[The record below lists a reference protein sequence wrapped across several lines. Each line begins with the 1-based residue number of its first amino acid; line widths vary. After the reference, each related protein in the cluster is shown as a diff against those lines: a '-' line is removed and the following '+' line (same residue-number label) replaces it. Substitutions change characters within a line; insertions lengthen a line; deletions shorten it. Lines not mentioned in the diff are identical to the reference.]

1 MRRTRR
7 WLALALVVSMGV
19 SIAPSRSPADE
30 PEPPLPAWVTPARG
44 GMLFTLAGATFAP
57 AEPPTVANPF
67 ADPGFAAAQSVVA
80 DAAFRVE
87 TPARPADNPFA
98 VLLRNEGTFRMDATP
113 MLPWGGLDVTPADL
127 AKRYGAPTLV
137 GTFSTPATDASKP
150 SPPSTVSW
158 WGPICVIA
166 ASETDRIDG
175 VGGWPTRLLHDRPP
189 TPLAGLPAFTWRM
202 ANGACEVAIVNSGK
216 VGVRVGLRSGG
227 RGMDF
232 DVAGEA
238 QVTAHL
244 PPGTVEVALVFADEP
259 AARYRGDPLALEV
272 KARGFGLAA
281 TKTTLTLV
289 RASTGTYRIT
299 KEP

>member
-1 MRRTRR
+1 MARARARREPRR
-7 WLALALVVSMGV
+7 FARSAT
-19 SIAPSRSPADE
+19 IARRRAGPAG
-30 PEPPLPAWVTPARG
+30 PPA
-44 GMLFTLAGATFAP
+44 
-57 AEPPTVANPF
+57 VADPI
-67 ADPGFAAAQSVVA
+67 ADPGFAAAQAVVA

-127 AKRYGAPTLV
+127 AKRHGAPTLV
-137 GTFSTPATDASKP
+137 GTFSTPATDPSKP

-166 ASETDRIDG
+166 ATPADKVDG

-189 TPLAGLPAFTWRM
+189 TPLAGLPAFAWRM
-202 ANGACEVAIVNSGK
+202 ANGACEVAIVNPGK

-244 PPGTVEVALVFADEP
+244 PPGTVEVALVFADES

-272 KARGFGLAA
+272 KASGFGLAA
-281 TKTTLTLV
+281 TKATLTLV
-289 RASTGTYRIT
+289 RTSTGTYRIT